1 MAFKN
6 PDPRIRATRDKI
18 INAYVELLVEK
29 ERDFISINDIC
40 LRSKIN
46 RTTFYR
52 HYLNLSSIE
61 DDIEEMV
68 LAEFKKLLDKTNLE
82 DFLYGR
88 KEFLKAVN
96 EIIVTDIGFYSK
108 ILMVNQK
115 IGFLEKIN
123 TDIKERL
130 RSTLSTKTALSPAQ
144 VELILTFAVA
154 GRIAVYRRWIISNF
168 VPSADVVSETLERI
182 SSSGLDSFLIE
193 TPKG

>member
-1 MAFKN
+1 MAPKN

-18 INAYVELLVEK
+18 INAYVDLLVEK

-61 DDIEEMV
+61 DDIEEIV
-68 LAEFKKLLDKTNLE
+68 LDRFKVLLNNTNLE

-115 IGFLEKIN
+115 TGFLERIN
-123 TDIKERL
+123 SSIKERL
-130 RSTLSTKTALSPAQ
+130 RVTLRSKTSLSPAQ

-154 GRIAVYRRWIISNF
+154 GRVAVYRRWIINNF
-168 VPSADVVSETLERI
+168 VPSADVVSEVLEKI
-182 SSSGLDSFLIE
+182 SSSGLDYFLIE
-193 TPKG
+193 KTQD